1 MARKW
6 ILAWSVLGVFFAV
19 AAGSS
24 QAGWSGHSESTQ
36 PGESMSSD
44 FGTTGENWV
53 PSGSSSESMEFSEYQ
68 KEEALETGRLPES
81 GRSETSII
89 FGDDVERQLREGSL
103 PGGGP

>member
-1 MARKW
+1 
-6 ILAWSVLGVFFAV
+6 
-19 AAGSS
+19 
-24 QAGWSGHSESTQ
+24 
-36 PGESMSSD
+36 MSSD

-68 KEEALETGRLPES
+68 REEALETGRLPER
-81 GRSETSII
+81 GRSETNII